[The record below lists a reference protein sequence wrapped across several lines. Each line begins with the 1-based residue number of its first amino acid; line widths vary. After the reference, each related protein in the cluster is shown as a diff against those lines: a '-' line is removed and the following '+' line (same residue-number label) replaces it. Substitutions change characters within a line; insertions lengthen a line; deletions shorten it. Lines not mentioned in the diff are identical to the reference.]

1 MGIQHEQKENLV
13 RYLGSIRIRMICAL
27 MGASVAGFS
36 DDAVAHQAP
45 TGWSYPWSCCS
56 NLDCREIGIDAIS
69 EPSES
74 DPDYVI
80 RPIGE
85 RLAPDDRRVRQSPN
99 GAFRWCAHQAGVD
112 AGHTICLFV
121 PARGF

>member
-1 MGIQHEQKENLV
+1 M
-13 RYLGSIRIRMICAL
+13 RYLRSIRIRLTCAL
-27 MGASVAGFS
+27 MASLAGLT
-36 DDAVAHQAP
+36 DDAAAHDAP

-56 NLDCREIGIDAIS
+56 NLDCREIGADAIS

-80 RPIGE
+80 RSTGE
-85 RLAPDDRRVRQSPN
+85 RLAPNDRRIRQSPD
-99 GAFRWCAHQAGVD
+99 GAFHWCAHQAGVD

-121 PARGF
+121 PPRGF